1 MSSTMDANSFRQTRG
16 GRQTNGMA
24 ADNRQSSM
32 RSRTSSGNGQSMLRK
47 LQQPQQARKIA
58 TGLGW
63 FSIGLG
69 VAELIA
75 PDRMARLIG
84 VKPTSTSRTLLRA
97 FGARELAAGIGILSN
112 DRPTG
117 WVWSRVAGDVMDL
130 SMLGTAMAKDDTDR
144 TRLNAA
150 AAAVIGVTALDIVAG
165 NGLSGQQSARN
176 GHRAS
181 GIHLKRSITVAR
193 PREEVYSFWH
203 DFQNLP
209 RFMKHLESVT
219 DMGNGRS
226 HWKAKAPAGSSVEWD
241 AEITADQPNELIAW
255 HSLGDADVSNS
266 GMVRFVQAPGD
277 RGTEVHVDLRYDPPG
292 GKIGALFAKM
302 FGEEPGGQIAD
313 DLRRFKQVMEIG
325 EVMLSDATV
334 TEGPHPAQP
343 LGPDDREE
351 FREQY
356 REQDREQYGDRSRGQ
371 YGAQNRGSN
380 RGMSMPT
387 ERTTDF
393 RDQPSM

>member
-1 MSSTMDANSFRQTRG
+1 MSSTMDADTLRQSRG
-16 GRQTNGMA
+16 DRQSNAMPA
-24 ADNRQSSM
+24 NDRQSSM
-32 RSRTSSGNGQSMLRK
+32 RNRSANGNGGSVLRK
-47 LQQPQQARKIA
+47 LQQPQQVKKIA

-75 PDRMARLIG
+75 PDSVARLVG
-84 VKPTSTSRTLLRA
+84 VKPTSTSRTLLRVA
-97 FGARELAAGIGILSN
+97 GARELAAGLGILSH
-112 DRPTG
+112 DQPTG
-117 WVWSRVAGDVMDL
+117 WVWSRVAGDVLDL
-130 SMLGTAMAKDDTDR
+130 SMIGAAMNRNDTDR

-150 AAAVIGVTALDIVAG
+150 TAAVIGVTALDIVAG
-165 NGLSGQQSARN
+165 NGLSSRNSARAA
-176 GHRAS
+176 GGGRAS
-181 GIHLKRSITVAR
+181 GIHVRRSITVGR

-219 DMGNGRS
+219 MTGNGRS

-255 HSLGDADVSNS
+255 HSLGNSDVSNS
-266 GMVRFVQAPGD
+266 GMVRFTQAPGG

-292 GKIGALFAKM
+292 GAIGALFAKM

-325 EVMLSDATV
+325 EVMVSDATV

-343 LGPDDREE
+343 SGT
-351 FREQY
+351 
-356 REQDREQYGDRSRGQ
+356 
-371 YGAQNRGSN
+371 QNREGSREPNRPMN
-380 RGMSMPT
+380 RGMNIPT
-387 ERTTDF
+387 ERTTDY
-393 RDQPSM
+393 RGQPSV